1 MEFFRFLEKETKAF
15 DKRLLAIACLS
26 AASNLI
32 LVFTLTSAVQKVS
45 RHEPTSL
52 ELVTTVLAI
61 LFYWFSQ
68 GLVLRRTTVIV
79 EEIVEQ
85 VRLRIAEK
93 IRYSDLVS
101 IENIERAA
109 LYNAVSAH
117 AANISEAA
125 TGAITA
131 FTGLVFVICTSLIIL
146 FLSIPAFLILAGIIV
161 FLILLFE
168 EFQLKSGQWLAKA
181 LQKDNKFVHAFGDSL
196 DGFKELKMSAPKAN
210 DFAELNLKPAAA
222 QAREMRDKYGFA
234 LNRVVLVMTSSLF
247 IVLAALVFVL
257 PSVSPSEVPKLTNLA
272 TFVVFLFG
280 PFSQVVG
287 NLPFVTRANASIRE
301 IRRIEER
308 LDSIFEQG
316 FADPVSHVYRT
327 FNFDIIRC
335 NGISFSYPDE
345 FGAYAFSL
353 ASINFELS
361 RGELVFITGGNGAG
375 KSTFLKVLAGL
386 YPPLT
391 GTLAVDSTVIDQE
404 NRQSYRHLFST
415 IFADF
420 HLFDRLYGI
429 NPVDQ
434 DRVRELLQLTD
445 LSRKT
450 SVVGDKISAVNLS
463 SGERKRLALV
473 LALLDNAPIL
483 LLDEWA
489 AEQDPNFRR
498 KFYREILPWLKR
510 QGKTVVAVTHDD
522 DQYEVADR
530 VLKMQFGT
538 FV

>member
-26 AASNLI
+26 AATNLI
-32 LVFTLTSAVQKVS
+32 LLFTLTSAVQKVS
-45 RHEPTSL
+45 RHESVSS
-52 ELVTTVLAI
+52 ELVTSVVAI

-68 GLVLRRTTVIV
+68 GLVLRRTTEIV

-101 IENIERAA
+101 IENIERGA
-109 LYNAVSAH
+109 LYNAVSVH
-117 AANISEAA
+117 ASNISEAA
-125 TGAITA
+125 TAAITA
-131 FTGLVFVICTSLIIL
+131 FTGLVFVCCASLIVS
-146 FLSIPAFLILAGIIV
+146 FVSFPAFLILAGIIA
-161 FLILLFE
+161 FLFLLFE
-168 EFQLKSGQWLAKA
+168 EFRIKSGQWLSKA
-181 LQKDNKFVHAFGDSL
+181 LQNDNEFVHSFSNSL

-210 DFAELNLKPAAA
+210 DFAELSLKPAAA
-222 QAREMRDKYGFA
+222 EAREMRNKYGFA
-234 LNRVVLVMTSSLF
+234 LNRVVLTMGSSLF
-247 IVLAALVFVL
+247 VVLAALVFVL
-257 PSVSPSEVPKLTNLA
+257 PSVAPSEVPKLPVLA
-272 TFVVFLFG
+272 SFVVFLFG

-287 NLPFVTRANASIRE
+287 NLPLVTKANASIRE
-301 IRRIEER
+301 IRRIEKR

-316 FADPVSHVYRT
+316 FADPIARVYQTLR
-327 FNFDIIRC
+327 FDTIRC
-335 NGISFSYPDE
+335 DGIGFNYQDE
-345 FGAYAFSL
+345 LGAFAFSL
-353 ASINFELS
+353 KSIDFQLS

-375 KSTFLKVLAGL
+375 KSTFLKILAGL
-386 YPPLT
+386 YPPLS
-391 GTLAVDSTVIDQE
+391 GTISVDSTIIDHE

-415 IFADF
+415 VFADF

-434 DRVRELLQLTD
+434 DRLRQLLQLTD

-473 LALLDNAPIL
+473 LSLLDDTPIL

-489 AEQDPNFRR
+489 AEQEPNFRR
-498 KFYREILPWLKR
+498 KFYREILPWLKL

-530 VLKMQFGT
+530 VIKMQFGT